1 MKHQVLVCDDE
12 LAQAQGLAEMLE
24 RAIVIQDDERQ
35 GKLGFLGYYTSY
47 AATLQA
53 VTDYQ
58 VTGGIYFLDIELSP
72 KQYDRTGLDL
82 AEAIKRQDPKAQI
95 IFVTTHDELA
105 LMTFHR
111 RIGALDYI
119 IKDSTRSEFQGRIT
133 EALALALENIATSHT
148 AQKYTFTYKI
158 GHKIYNENIDD
169 VVCIVTTERP
179 HRLRLYKVDGIA
191 EFNGN
196 LKELVEQSEF
206 LHPISQSCIVNAKNI
221 KSIDLK
227 ERKILF
233 VNGKF
238 EYFPRRSLKQVK
250 HLIDELGKIQ

>member
-12 LAQAQGLAEMLE
+12 LAQAQSLAEMLE
-24 RAIVIQDDERQ
+24 WAIVIQDDERQ
-35 GKLGFLGYYTSY
+35 VKLDFLGYYTSY

-53 VTDYQ
+53 VTDHQ
-58 VTGGIYFLDIELSP
+58 VTEGIYFLDIELSP
-72 KQYDRTGLDL
+72 KQYDKTGLDL

-148 AQKYTFTYKI
+148 TQKYTFTYKI

-169 VVCIVTTERP
+169 VVCIVTTERSP
-179 HRLRLYKVDGIA
+179 RLRLYKVDGIA

-196 LKELVEQSEF
+196 LKELVEQFEF
-206 LHPISQSCIVNAKNI
+206 LHPISQSCIVNDKNI

-233 VNGKF
+233 VNGEF

-250 HLIDELGKIQ
+250 HLIDELGKS